1 MDLWSIGSRTI
12 GTSAFGSRT
21 FGPASEFLLGHF
33 DGKGI
38 ARSTTRFAIPI
49 SGHWEVEDFNLFPR
63 LFRQAY
69 AFFCYFVFEEQL
81 SHLPDLPMRDGFSS
95 MHFFRDLSQK
105 LPSSMRLNLEAVQYA
120 SPGTIVFSGKPEIT
134 ECVLSLLDQLT
145 VDDEDAS
152 ASYNLLHAN
161 IPKKGSLASMRRQ
174 RG

>member
-1 MDLWSIGSRTI
+1 
-12 GTSAFGSRT
+12 
-21 FGPASEFLLGHF
+21 
-33 DGKGI
+33 
-38 ARSTTRFAIPI
+38 
-49 SGHWEVEDFNLFPR
+49 
-63 LFRQAY
+63 
-69 AFFCYFVFEEQL
+69 
-81 SHLPDLPMRDGFSS
+81 